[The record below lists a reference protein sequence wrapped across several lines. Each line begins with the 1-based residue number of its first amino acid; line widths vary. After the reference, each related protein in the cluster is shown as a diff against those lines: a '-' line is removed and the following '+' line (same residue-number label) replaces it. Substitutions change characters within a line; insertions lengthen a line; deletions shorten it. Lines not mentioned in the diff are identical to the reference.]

1 MGRYPQLQTVDK
13 FPKVVDSESFS
24 IKDEINQEV
33 LFTFQHEGE
42 NKTILTFFLEKKI
55 SLTTCIKILS
65 KLLLFPD

>member
-33 LFTFQHEGE
+33 LFTFQHEVE
-42 NKTILTFFLEKKI
+42 NKTILTFFLIKKNI
-55 SLTTCIKILS
+55 TYHLDQDPK
-65 KLLLFPD
+65 